1 MPRSSPFASPFF
13 VGFEELEQ
21 LLERVTK
28 TSSDG
33 YPPYNIEQLSD
44 RRFRITVA
52 VAGFTEADLEVTLE
66 DNQLTVRGKKDDDR
80 ERAFLHRGIATRQ
93 FQRGFVLANGLEVTG
108 AALDN
113 GLLHIDIE
121 RPAAEPRARR
131 IDIQTGPAPTP
142 TRLKSVRAGG

>member
-1 MPRSSPFASPFF
+1 MPRSSLFASPFF
-13 VGFEELEQ
+13 VGFEEFEQ
-21 LLERVTK
+21 LLDRVAK

-33 YPPYNIEQLSD
+33 YPPYNIEQLSET
-44 RRFRITVA
+44 RFRVALA
-52 VAGFTEADLEVTLE
+52 VAGFTESDLDVTVE
-66 DNQLTVRGKKDDDR
+66 DNQLTVRGKRDDDG
-80 ERAFLHRGIATRQ
+80 ERAFLYRGIAARQ

-121 RPAAEPRARR
+121 RPVAEPRARR
-131 IDIQTGPAPTP
+131 VEINAGAPAP

>member
-1 MPRSSPFASPFF
+1 MSRSSLFASPFF
-13 VGFEELEQ
+13 VGFEEFEQ

-28 TSSDG
+28 TSNDG
-33 YPPYNIEQLSD
+33 YPPYNIEQMSERL
-44 RRFRITVA
+44 FRITVA

-66 DNQLTVRGKKDDDR
+66 DNQLTVRGKKGGDR

-121 RPAAEPRARR
+121 RPATEPRARR
-131 IDIQTGPAPTP
+131 IEIDTGPAPAP
-142 TRLKSVRAGG
+142 KRLESVRAGG

>member
-1 MPRSSPFASPFF
+1 MPRSSLFASPFF
-13 VGFEELEQ
+13 VGFEELEH

-28 TSSDG
+28 TSNDG
-33 YPPYNIEQLSD
+33 YPPYNIEQMSD

-66 DNQLTVRGKKDDDR
+66 DNQLTVRGKQDDDR
-80 ERAFLHRGIATRQ
+80 ERDFLHRGIAARQ

-113 GLLHIDIE
+113 GLLNIDIE
-121 RPAAEPRARR
+121 RPAAEPHARR
-131 IDIQTGPAPTP
+131 IVIDTGPAPAP
-142 TRLKSVRAGG
+142 KRLKSVRAGG

>member
-1 MPRSSPFASPFF
+1 MPRSSLFASPFF
-13 VGFEELEQ
+13 VGFEEFEQ
-21 LLERVTK
+21 LLERVAK
-28 TSSDG
+28 TSNDG

-52 VAGFTEADLEVTLE
+52 VAGFTDNDLEVTLE

-80 ERAFLHRGIATRQ
+80 KRAFLHRGIATRQ

-131 IDIQTGPAPTP
+131 IDIDTGPAP
-142 TRLKSVRAGG
+142 TRLKSVGAGG